1 MVPLYNCFQ
10 SSGAPPSSVDIVFL
24 LDTSDGVTQSDL
36 RQQKDFAKRMAKE
49 FGVAPS
55 SSHAAVISYSDKP
68 ILIGGFHDYLMGQS
82 FDDIV
87 DSVALTGGRRNIQE
101 ALQQT
106 QRMLTNARPD
116 VPRVV
121 FLVTYGQQAREL
133 GSQRLREMAKSVR
146 GMRAVLYITGV
157 GVDDNDPQL
166 QPIVERR
173 SDLFEIPTS
182 GDLNSY
188 VQPIAY
194 YVMSRTGKPI
204 QIMRLII
211 TPQLTT
217 G

>member
-36 RQQKDFAKRMAKE
+36 RQQKDFAKRMAKQ

-68 ILIGGFHDYLMGQS
+68 ILIGGFHDYLKGQS

-121 FLVTYGQQAREL
+121 VLVTYGQQVREL

-146 GMRAVLYITGV
+146 DTSAVLYITGV

>member
-1 MVPLYNCFQ
+1 MTEARIRCHFTRSQSYWYNAFSFLQSLWSHSNYFMVPLYNCFQ

-36 RQQKDFAKRMAKE
+36 RQQKDFAKRMAKQ

-68 ILIGGFHDYLMGQS
+68 ILIGGFHDYLMGRS

-121 FLVTYGQQAREL
+121 FLVT
-133 GSQRLREMAKSVR
+133 
-146 GMRAVLYITGV
+146 
-157 GVDDNDPQL
+157 
-166 QPIVERR
+166 
-173 SDLFEIPTS
+173 
-182 GDLNSY
+182 
-188 VQPIAY
+188 
-194 YVMSRTGKPI
+194 
-204 QIMRLII
+204 
-211 TPQLTT
+211 
-217 G
+217 